1 MQSLIAPGS
10 DTYLGHI
17 KIDELTFRTHLEKI
31 EMSHLYESKIMNMG
45 NAGHNDGKC
54 YTPRPHI
61 TTIVKVVAPKIGD
74 KIYNGAL
81 GSAEIL
87 ESIRKMI

>member
-1 MQSLIAPGS
+1 
-10 DTYLGHI
+10 
-17 KIDELTFRTHLEKI
+17 
-31 EMSHLYESKIMNMG
+31 MG